1 MSNIQ
6 TKHIVAYGLFE
17 YTQLL
22 QQAFDEG
29 FRVDL
34 EDNLRAP
41 NSFGAIME
49 VTLVK
54 EEKQQP
60 KQPET
65 KDVSKDDTVDTAT
78 SASLEQGA
86 TAKRGR
92 KAST

>member
-1 MSNIQ
+1 MQIQ
-6 TKHIVAYGLFE
+6 TKNIVAYGLFD
-17 YTQLL
+17 YTKQL
-22 QQAFDEG
+22 QEAFDEG

-54 EEKQQP
+54 EVVEEKEEKQPTQEVV
-60 KQPET
+60 PEV
-65 KDVSKDDTVDTAT
+65 VS
-78 SASLEQGA
+78 
-86 TAKRGR
+86 KRGR